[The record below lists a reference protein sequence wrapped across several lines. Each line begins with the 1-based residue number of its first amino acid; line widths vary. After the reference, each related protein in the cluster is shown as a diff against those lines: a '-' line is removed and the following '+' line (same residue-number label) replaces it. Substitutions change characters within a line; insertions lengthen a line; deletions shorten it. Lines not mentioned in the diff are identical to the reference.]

1 MLNSLFE
8 GSSFA
13 IDVKIRFLISIQSR
27 ISKSKSEIHVTWV
40 GIPDMKYH
48 NITAWFSLTSNTIL
62 RRTMFMQSWLRIS
75 LSNEITRVSKH
86 PIVLQILA
94 ENLLHSPSPRG
105 DTISEL
111 YFYAIASC
119 FVVCNIH
126 ISDFKWIIQLLL
138 IGVRIS
144 SRWWYYS
151 QINLFVMFTVLAL
164 ISFQF
169 LCIFSLTII
178 FWF

>member
-1 MLNSLFE
+1 
-8 GSSFA
+8 
-13 IDVKIRFLISIQSR
+13 
-27 ISKSKSEIHVTWV
+27 
-40 GIPDMKYH
+40 
-48 NITAWFSLTSNTIL
+48 
-62 RRTMFMQSWLRIS
+62 MQSWLRIS

-126 ISDFKWIIQLLL
+126 ISDFK
-138 IGVRIS
+138 
-144 SRWWYYS
+144 
-151 QINLFVMFTVLAL
+151 
-164 ISFQF
+164 
-169 LCIFSLTII
+169 
-178 FWF
+178 